1 MPRVLSAALLA
12 LPLLAQAHDGHGAP
26 GDSHWHATDTWGLL
40 VTLTGIAAVMWL
52 GRRK

>member
-1 MPRVLSAALLA
+1 MQRALPLF

-26 GDSHWHATDTWGLL
+26 GISHWHATDTWGLVVFATAVVL
-40 VTLTGIAAVMWL
+40 VVWA